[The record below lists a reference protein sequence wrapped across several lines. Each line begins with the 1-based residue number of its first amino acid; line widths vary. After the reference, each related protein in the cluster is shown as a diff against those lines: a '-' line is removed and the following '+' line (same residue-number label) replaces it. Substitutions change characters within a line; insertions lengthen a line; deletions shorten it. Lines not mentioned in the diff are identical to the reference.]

1 MYFTMGATQSSVQTT
16 PTGQSNKQTAFDPR
30 SPSNAIQRTPMR
42 ESAVPE
48 DPRSPSEQIDRT
60 PLHLEQE
67 NTKEKKK
74 LGTVKKILDYDN
86 MDNSKMPLA
95 SRNV

>member
-1 MYFTMGATQSSVQTT
+1 MQTT
-16 PTGQSNKQTAFDPR
+16 PTVSSNKQTAFDPR

-60 PLHLEQE
+60 PLQLEE
-67 NTKEKKK
+67 NKKDKK
-74 LGTVKKILDYDN
+74 LNTIKKVLDYDN
-86 MDNSKMPLA
+86 TDDSRMPLG